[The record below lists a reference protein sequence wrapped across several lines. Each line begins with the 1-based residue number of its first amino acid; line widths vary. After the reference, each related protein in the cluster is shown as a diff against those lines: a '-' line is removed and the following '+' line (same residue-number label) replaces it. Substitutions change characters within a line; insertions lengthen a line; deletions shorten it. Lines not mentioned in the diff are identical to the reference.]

1 MNTQTTTAKP
11 KAAKAEFVATF
22 IKADGSPRTMRF
34 AATLERIAAA
44 SGVITVWD
52 VENRGLRKLNLN
64 TLVGRILPVTNLAA

>member
-1 MNTQTTTAKP
+1 
-11 KAAKAEFVATF
+11 
-22 IKADGSPRTMRF
+22 MRF

-64 TLVGRILPVTNLAA
+64 TLVGRILPVTAQAA